1 MRLGSSLAANFAG
14 LTGINLDVLGIE
26 ISPLTWEFT
35 EILAQSTA
43 RENFGDFAHN
53 PEVAGSNPAPA
64 TNFRLG
70 DRGSPSLKAFE
81 I

>member
-64 TNFRLG
+64 TKFRLG
-70 DRGSPSLKAFE
+70 INRFRA
-81 I
+81 